1 MRQHRLTDEYIDS
14 LIPSGISRNVREE
27 IISEFTTHIEERI
40 EFLTENGFDDAQA
53 EKRAIEEMGDG
64 SYIKREF
71 KQVYRMTLIPT
82 ILFPIIYALLTALTF
97 LTGFVYFN
105 VDWGDDPTA
114 FTVAVSTAISLGIF
128 YFMYRAYRQKNT
140 GFLISA
146 ILTCFFGGVLWL
158 FTAGMHQ
165 PFLYG
170 VTELFSPIMILLEN
184 NHTATDILSAL
195 KENIVIF
202 GSMLLNL
209 VYVILG
215 IVWCR
220 KCNIIKLY
228 KNPPKRK
235 KPVFSESSLLKV
247 FIAVFILITGIF
259 FVQNGFHSG
268 SNFFD
273 EMVQNNVQQK
283 ISKKY
288 YNTVDYSMSY
298 NDVETLLL
306 DNGFKKYPYT
316 VLNEEVIGEF
326 GFGEWEETPYYNHDG
341 VEVVAFEKSD
351 MGSKIYVSNT
361 GDKPIIF
368 KTLEDYN
375 SDRHQIGLGLTRKL
389 KPSEFIKSLDNLEL
403 EMDCDTVQKNLDT
416 DNADL
421 NYIFSEKKNGT
432 VYEQYSYFWDPFS
445 IEDEDY
451 DGYDMPDCVMIFFED
466 GHLLGVMQYFGAD
479 CTAYLG
485 DKEKM
490 NEIDTDSNEA
500 IFY

>member
-1 MRQHRLTDEYIDS
+1 MRQHKLADEYIDA

-71 KQVYRMTLIPT
+71 RRVYRMSLIPT
-82 ILFPIIYALLTALTF
+82 ILFPIIYAALTALTF

-105 VDWGDDPTA
+105 VDSGEDPTV
-114 FTVAVSTAISLGIF
+114 FTVAVSTVISLGIF
-128 YFMYRAYRQKNT
+128 YSMYRAYKRKNT
-140 GFLISA
+140 AFLISA
-146 ILTCFFGGVLWL
+146 MLTCFLGGLLWL

-165 PFLYG
+165 HFLCG
-170 VTELFSPIMILLEN
+170 VTVLFRPIMILLEDN
-184 NHTATDILSAL
+184 DAAADILSTLAD
-195 KENIVIF
+195 NFIVF

-220 KCNIIKLY
+220 KCNVIKLY

-235 KPVFSESSLLKV
+235 KHSFSESSLLKV
-247 FIAVFILITGIF
+247 FIAVFILITGNF
-259 FVQNGFHSG
+259 FVQNGFYSG
-268 SNFFD
+268 SNFFT

-283 ISKKY
+283 IVRKY

-306 DNGFKKYPYT
+306 DNGFEKYPHT
-316 VLNEEVIGEF
+316 VLNEAVSGEF
-326 GFGEWEETPYYNHDG
+326 GFGEWEETPYYNSDG

-375 SDRHQIGLGLTRKL
+375 STEHMIGLGLTRKL
-389 KPSEFIKSLDNLEL
+389 KPSEFIESLDSLEL
-403 EMDCDTVQKNLDT
+403 GMDCDTVQKNLDT

-421 NYIFSEKKNGT
+421 RYIFSEKKNGA
-432 VYEQYSYFWDPFS
+432 VYEQYYYSWDPFS
-445 IEDEDY
+445 IDNEDHDKY
-451 DGYDMPDCVMIFFED
+451 NMLYSVMLFFED
-466 GHLLGVMQYFGAD
+466 GHLLGVMQYFGD
-479 CTAYLG
+479 DSTEYSG

-490 NEIDTDSNEA
+490 NEIYKDSNKG
-500 IFY
+500 IYY